1 MIAVD
6 WGTSALRAFRVDAH
20 GAVLER
26 REAPQGV
33 MAVRDGRFAE
43 ALESQV
49 GDWMA
54 AGVGPVVMSGMIGS
68 RQGWAEQAYLPCPA
82 GPADIAARMGQVR
95 WGMHGACAWIVPG
108 LITRD
113 AHGLHDVLRGEETQ
127 LVGVLEALGPGEHSV
142 CLPGTHS
149 KWATVREG
157 RITGFATHMTG
168 ELFAVLRDHSL
179 LGRLMANAGDDP
191 AAFDLGLARA
201 ALPGGLTHLL
211 FGVRAEGLAG
221 NLGAE
226 QAYEVLSGLLI
237 GYEIAHA
244 APREGSTVH
253 LLGAPGLCARYARA
267 LERRGVAARLLD
279 ADAAVRGL
287 HRLATQLTG
296 GGVSCPA

>member
-6 WGTSALRAFRVDAH
+6 WGTSTLRAFRLDAR

-26 REAPQGV
+26 REAALGIL
-33 MAVRDGRFAE
+33 AVREGRFAE

-54 AGVGPVVMSGMIGS
+54 AGHGPVVMSGMIGS

-82 GPADIAARMGQVR
+82 GPDEIAARMGQVR
-95 WGMHGACAWIVPG
+95 WGMRGACAWIVPG
-108 LITRD
+108 LVARD
-113 AHGLHDVLRGEETQ
+113 AHGLHDVMRGEETQ
-127 LVGVLEALGPGEHSV
+127 LVGVLETLGPGLHTV

-149 KWATVREG
+149 KWATVHHG
-157 RITGFATHMTG
+157 RITGFTTHMTG
-168 ELFAVLRDHSL
+168 ELFAVLRDHSI

-201 ALPGGLTHLL
+201 GLPGGLPHLL

-221 NLGAE
+221 ALGAE
-226 QAYEVLSGLLI
+226 QAHEVLSGLLI

-244 APREGSTVH
+244 APREGTVH
-253 LLGAPGLCARYARA
+253 LLGAPGLCTRYARA
-267 LERRGVAARLLD
+267 LERRSLLARLLD
-279 ADAAVRGL
+279 PDAAVRGL
-287 HRLATQLTG
+287 HRLAAHLPKG
-296 GGVSCPA
+296 APPCPD